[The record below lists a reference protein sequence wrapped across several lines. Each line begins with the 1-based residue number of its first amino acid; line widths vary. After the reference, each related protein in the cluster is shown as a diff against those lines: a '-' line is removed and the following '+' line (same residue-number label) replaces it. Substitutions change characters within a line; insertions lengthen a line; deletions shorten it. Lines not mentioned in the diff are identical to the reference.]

1 MNCGADGC
9 VFEDNTSENFDAYET
24 DATTERTRKNI
35 FSKLSKYMQDTYGKK
50 GITNSLLK
58 LQGISSKDFD
68 YVSSV
73 ENFMLGNKSKC
84 EQMRNEHDACHV

>member
-50 GITNSLLK
+50 GILIL
-58 LQGISSKDFD
+58 F
-68 YVSSV
+68 
-73 ENFMLGNKSKC
+73 
-84 EQMRNEHDACHV
+84 

>member
-50 GITNSLLK
+50 GITNSLLPI
-58 LQGISSKDFD
+58 LLIALFPYQI
-68 YVSSV
+68 
-73 ENFMLGNKSKC
+73 
-84 EQMRNEHDACHV
+84 